1 MSHSLVLFI
10 FCFLAPS
17 TSYELFY
24 EISDRSISHCSRK
37 LNVDSDI
44 GCSSKYPS
52 SIGEVLISDNGTHLR
67 ESISNSLSNL
77 MVVIP
82 LQLFIS
88 PDVILFL
95 RNSEKVAGLFV
106 FSPNFP
112 NSTFDCPYGFSENT
126 FCPNGEFTFYNDSG
140 QLCDANSKWNPLA
153 SEYATIS
160 WPFPVVLADESD
172 TETWENVFT
181 CYIAYNQSPVDDTRC
196 FMEIRN
202 FMSAVKSSQTCYA
215 REILLSH
222 HLELASFCS
231 QIGGVNLML
240 RARALTTTIPNS
252 TAPDP
257 TLLVVSRVDALSMF
271 DRRATSA
278 LAVLPAVSVIVSTA
292 VHLLNQPDVRAGRM
306 RKNLLFLLL
315 DNEALS
321 FMGSQRFL
329 FDLTHSRVAQASGL
343 PINVESVEAVIELA
357 GIGLPRENEEK
368 LPTYYLL
375 SDPAIAQQTEDIT
388 SSIWRALNASADGQ
402 GNAVRFL
409 NGSIS
414 SPTLLPPSLS
424 TQALLKYF
432 MRNGSPL
439 SHTVISDRPAAPPF
453 ADTFID
459 SFLDT
464 RWPPSPAANDY
475 LLRLANLL
483 ADVLHRHLEPEV
495 VNFLL
500 SLKSPIPM
508 QTYEPVDG
516 HSWRVSHVVSH
527 LLMGL
532 TGHRLKECPPSQ
544 DYGPFTYMYGYYN
557 GSTWCYRSLLETV
570 TSFFFLEDG
579 AVAAPGWVR
588 SVPFQNQRFVRL
600 FRSASPSNDKLAL
613 ALGIFLTALTAPIA
627 LLMRAF
633 ASRIFV
639 QTYDPHLTQSC

>member
-1 MSHSLVLFI
+1 
-10 FCFLAPS
+10 
-17 TSYELFY
+17 
-24 EISDRSISHCSRK
+24 
-37 LNVDSDI
+37 
-44 GCSSKYPS
+44 
-52 SIGEVLISDNGTHLR
+52 
-67 ESISNSLSNL
+67 
-77 MVVIP
+77 
-82 LQLFIS
+82 
-88 PDVILFL
+88 
-95 RNSEKVAGLFV
+95 
-106 FSPNFP
+106 
-112 NSTFDCPYGFSENT
+112 
-126 FCPNGEFTFYNDSG
+126 
-140 QLCDANSKWNPLA
+140 
-153 SEYATIS
+153 
-160 WPFPVVLADESD
+160 
-172 TETWENVFT
+172 
-181 CYIAYNQSPVDDTRC
+181 
-196 FMEIRN
+196 
-202 FMSAVKSSQTCYA
+202 
-215 REILLSH
+215 
-222 HLELASFCS
+222 
-231 QIGGVNLML
+231 ML
-240 RARALTTTIPNS
+240 RARALTTTISNS

-257 TLLVVSRVDALSMF
+257 TLLVVSRADALSMF

-278 LAVLPAVSVIVSTA
+278 LAVLPAVSVMVSTA

-329 FDLTHSRVAQASGL
+329 FDLTHGRVAQASGL

-357 GIGLPRENEEK
+357 GIGLPREDEEK

-375 SDPAIAQQTEDIT
+375 SDPAIAQQTENIT

-453 ADTFID
+453 ADTFVD

-544 DYGPFTYMYGYYN
+544 DYGAFTYMYGYYN

-633 ASRIFV
+633 AGRIFV
-639 QTYDPHLTQSC
+639 RTYDPHLTRSC